1 MMLASSTM
9 AAALEQDA
17 LDVALHLRAKQG
29 GAEHALA
36 LPAEA
41 SQVSDAALA
50 SRYLDG

>member
-1 MMLASSTM
+1 MLERVDLEAMMLASSTM

-36 LPAEA
+36 LP
-41 SQVSDAALA
+41 
-50 SRYLDG
+50 R